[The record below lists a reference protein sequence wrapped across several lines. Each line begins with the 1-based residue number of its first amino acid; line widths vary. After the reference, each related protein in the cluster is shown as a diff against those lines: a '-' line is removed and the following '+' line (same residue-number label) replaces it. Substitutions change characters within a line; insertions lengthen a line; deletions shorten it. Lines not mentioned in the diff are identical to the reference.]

1 MQLARLA
8 AQRALQEWQEQEA
21 SPDARPA
28 ASPPAKTPDL
38 GLLFTRLSR
47 SVRDSIALEARLAA
61 GPKTQSRGANTKP
74 HRSETHI
81 PGPHD
86 DPRREPLIR
95 VLHEATKLHPQRA
108 EMHRGLIER
117 IDSDLARDPDYL
129 YPGEAILVAITED
142 LGIDVDYTKL
152 SDEMLAALLPKRFW
166 LTPEE
171 SAKAEAEGYVNQ
183 RFPSANLVRAG
194 P

>member
-1 MQLARLA
+1 MAGAGSLA
-8 AQRALQEWQEQEA
+8 
-21 SPDARPA
+21 DARPA

-95 VLHEATKLHPQRA
+95 VLHEATKLHPERA
-108 EMHRGLIER
+108 EMHRDLIER

-129 YPGEAILVAITED
+129 YPGEAILVAITKISASTSTTPNCPTRC
-142 LGIDVDYTKL
+142 LHFCPSGSGSRRKNRPRQK
-152 SDEMLAALLPKRFW
+152 PKV
-166 LTPEE
+166 TST
-171 SAKAEAEGYVNQ
+171 SA
-183 RFPSANLVRAG
+183 FPSANLVRAG